1 MVQAEEKMN
10 KHQRT
15 AKMLERKTHKANE
28 ARDTASERFWKTWD
42 LVATERQRVFLLH
55 LNAMG
60 GTLDASIR
68 PLPVPVRRQE
78 YRRLMKIHLRKEIEG
93 TAPARKEPTNET
105 AA

>member
-1 MVQAEEKMN
+1 MN

-78 YRRLMKIHLRKEIEG
+78 YRRLMKIHLNKELE
-93 TAPARKEPTNET
+93 AAKPSRKEPANEH